1 MAYGRVIKMDDG
13 HYHTPNK
20 GELMD
25 LQTGLKY
32 TFAREGETG
41 RPKDWNVKL
50 YDIVT
55 FTASGTKATGVALY
69 KKHIQGAVYS
79 YNE

>member
-13 HYHTPNK
+13 HFNTPNK

-32 TFAREGETG
+32 TFMRESTVG
-41 RPKDWNVKL
+41 RPKEWNVKL
-50 YDIVT
+50 HDIVT
-55 FTASGTKATGVALY
+55 FTISGAIATGVTLY
-69 KKHIQGAVYS
+69 KKHTNGIVLS
-79 YNE
+79 YE

>member
-1 MAYGRVIKMDDG
+1 MAYGQVIKMDDG
-13 HYHTPNK
+13 HYNTPNK

-41 RPKDWNVKL
+41 RPKEWNVKL
-50 YDIVT
+50 HDIVT
-55 FTASGTKATGVALY
+55 FTISGSTAISVTLY
-69 KKHIQGAVYS
+69 KKHIEGTVYS
-79 YNE
+79 YDV

>member
-1 MAYGRVIKMDDG
+1 MDDG
-13 HYHTPNK
+13 HYYTPNK

-32 TFAREGETG
+32 TFVREGETG

-50 YDIVT
+50 HDIVT
-55 FTASGTKATGVALY
+55 FTISGSTAISVTLY
-69 KKHIQGAVYS
+69 KKHIEGTVYS
-79 YNE
+79 YDV

>member
-13 HYHTPNK
+13 HYYTPNK

-41 RPKDWNVKL
+41 RPKEWNVKL
-50 YDIVT
+50 HDIVT
-55 FTASGTKATGVALY
+55 FTISGSTAISVTLY
-69 KKHIQGAVYS
+69 KKHIEGTVYS
-79 YNE
+79 YDV

>member
-13 HYHTPNK
+13 HYYTPNK

-32 TFAREGETG
+32 TFVREGETG

-50 YDIVT
+50 HDIVT
-55 FTASGTKATGVALY
+55 FTISGSTAISVTLY
-69 KKHIQGAVYS
+69 KKHIEGTVYS
-79 YNE
+79 YDV

>member
-13 HYHTPNK
+13 HYNTPNK

-41 RPKDWNVKL
+41 RAKDWNVKL
-50 YDIVT
+50 HDIVT
-55 FTASGTKATGVALY
+55 FSISGKIATGVTLC
-69 KKHIQGAVYS
+69 KKHTEGIVYS
-79 YNE
+79 M